1 MESGELVSSRRPSLG
16 FAQGLATYD
25 VRWNPTDNMVA
36 VCTYGQPQP
45 VMLWRHGS
53 GRRKVRSLYW
63 ELTNI
68 LSVNSPAPLCTPV
81 PNCCSLT
88 LARNQQRA
96 LEDAGEEV

>member
-53 GRRKVRSLYW
+53 GRRKVRCSLPNK
-63 ELTNI
+63 TRR
-68 LSVNSPAPLCTPV
+68 SVASA
-81 PNCCSLT
+81 NCCPLT
-88 LARNQQRA
+88 PARNQQRA
-96 LEDAGEEV
+96 LEDAGEEA